1 MTELKVY
8 PYPRELL
15 PDELDVEVG
24 EYFDNEKTFKSFPNL
39 AKTPFELLAMI
50 STAPPIVLSK
60 KILISLENSDVGDV
74 LTSKN
79 PLKFAKQIAKEHN
92 RDINR
97 IFRGIQNKT
106 ALPMP
111 IVIKHSNGYY
121 LLGGNTRLCA
131 MAGVG
136 YTMPV
141 KLLTYNKGK

>member
-8 PYPRELL
+8 PYTREFL
-15 PDELDVEVG
+15 PDELDNEVG
-24 EYFDNEKTFKSFPNL
+24 EYFNTQKTFNSFPNL
-39 AKTPFELLAMI
+39 VKTPLELSKMLRD
-50 STAPPIVLSK
+50 APPTVLNK

-79 PLKFAKQIAKEHN
+79 PLAHSKQIAKENN

-97 IFRGIQNKT
+97 ILRGIQNKT

-141 KLLTYNKGK
+141 KLLTYNKGT